1 MGTFARPRPKRLAE
15 KLLKVR
21 QAFADSQNS
30 LIRRL
35 GLTDDLTQSDISA
48 FERGTREP
56 PLSVLLKYSEAAR
69 VWVNAFIDD
78 NVELPDKL
86 PCKSMEQGI
95 QRNPLSNF
103 RDVRKKK

>member
-1 MGTFARPRPKRLAE
+1 MGTQARPRPQHLAK

-21 QAFADSQNS
+21 RAFADSQNN

-35 GLTDDLTQSDISA
+35 GLTDELTQSDISA

-78 NVELPDKL
+78 TVELPEKL
-86 PCKSMEQGI
+86 PCKDMSKGI
-95 QRNPLSNF
+95 
-103 RDVRKKK
+103 KKKGFSATKGKS